1 MSKAWCCLGAGLVAA
16 LAFLPNPLF
25 AQGYE
30 SPPTFSAAKVLP
42 PDLLQSPYHQIVGPV
57 TVQGFLNRYQMQT
70 KWGTFTV
77 EGTELLRM
85 RGRGAGATAQLE
97 QVNTAETVVASAGRT
112 ALKPVET
119 AKDLVT
125 APGKTVGETFKGIG
139 GWFNRVDASM
149 SATDPNREGTVA
161 SLTGGSKARRKLAY
175 DMHVDPYTTCQPL
188 DAERKRVASA
198 SAIGETGVNVGLAFV
213 TGGAGIAISVGGTT
227 STVREVLRD
236 KTAAELEQLGREKI
250 R

>member
-1 MSKAWCCLGAGLVAA
+1 MSRAFAYLGAGLVAA
-16 LAFLPNPLF
+16 LACLPAPLF

-30 SPPTFSAAKVLP
+30 SPPTFSPAQVLP
-42 PDLLQSPYHQIVGPV
+42 PDLVQGPYHQIVGPV

-70 KWGTFTV
+70 KYGTFTV

-85 RGRGAGATAQLE
+85 RVREAAATAQLE
-97 QVNTAETVVASAGRT
+97 NVNTAETLVASAGRT

-125 APGKTVGETFKGIG
+125 APGKTVGEAWKGVG

-175 DMHVDPYTTCQPL
+175 ALGVDPYTTFEPL
-188 DAERKRVASA
+188 NAELYRVASA
-198 SAIGETGVNVGLAFV
+198 SAVGETG
-213 TGGAGIAISVGGTT
+213 
-227 STVREVLRD
+227 
-236 KTAAELEQLGREKI
+236 
-250 R
+250 